1 MPTPVKISDRL
12 MVWAKQDARA
22 ADRSATAQIEHWA
35 TLGRA
40 VEVIATY
47 REVLA
52 LKNVGR
58 SLPLP
63 TFVRPE
69 DVRELLMGLVLD
81 SDRTEVKAD
90 IAASGAPFYEA
101 DPERPGMI
109 VEIRADGTR
118 IPGRLDGRRFV
129 PDRE

>member
-12 MVWAKQDARA
+12 MVWAKEAA
-22 ADRSATAQIEHWA
+22 PVADRSATAQIEHWA
-35 TLGRA
+35 ILGRA

-52 LKNVGR
+52 LKKAGR

-69 DVRELLMGLVLD
+69 DVRELLMGLVSD
-81 SDRTEVKAD
+81 TDRTEVKAR
-90 IAASGAPFYEA
+90 IAASGTPLHEA
-101 DPERPGMI
+101 DPERPGGI
-109 VEIRADGTR
+109 IEIHPDGTR
-118 IPGRLDGRRFV
+118 IRGRLQGRRFV
-129 PDRE
+129 PEPE